1 MTAALS
7 GEYERQPA
15 AGKWWWLL
23 IVTGIIW
30 ILIGLFTLEAHYN
43 SALLIGYLVAVWLLF
58 AGITEFL
65 QLGFLVGWKWLHAT
79 LGVIFIVGG
88 IGALA
93 SPFQTFT
100 ILAGLIGFF
109 LILKGSFDFGIALA
123 TRHFVDLWWM
133 TLILG
138 ILQIVIGVWAT
149 GYPGRSAALLIIW
162 VGVGAIVRG
171 IIDLVAAFSMRSGPE
186 VAAL

>member
-7 GEYERQPA
+7 GEFERQPA

-58 AGITEFL
+58 AGVAEFVE
-65 QLGFLVGWKWLHAT
+65 LGVVEGWKWLHAI
-79 LGVIFIVGG
+79 LGVLFVLGG
-88 IGALA
+88 IGALL

-100 ILAGLIGFF
+100 ILAGLMGFF
-109 LILKGSFDFGIALA
+109 LILKGSLDFAVALA
-123 TRHFVDLWWM
+123 ARHTVDLWWM

-138 ILQIVIGVWAT
+138 IVQISLGIWAA

-162 VGVGAIVRG
+162 IGVGAIVRG
-171 IIDLVAAFSMRSGPE
+171 VIDLVAAFSMKSGPE
-186 VAAL
+186 VALV